1 MKSPILFF
9 LVSVILVFSCSTKKD
24 IIYFQDS
31 TDSVPKEIKFDNY
44 LILRKNNKKVV
55 VDNDFKD
62 FLTIIQFS
70 RIVAILI
77 KRNIS
82 GIFNVSISEKIYLS
96 DILKWIDKKFY
107 KKIEFTNYRKDS
119 FTLSNKKLLKK
130 IEKKPLKSELVK
142 FCKNIFN

>member
-1 MKSPILFF
+1 MSLRSGNILGRKLFKSSRNNHKLF
-9 LVSVILVFSCSTKKD
+9 
-24 IIYFQDS
+24 
-31 TDSVPKEIKFDNY
+31 FDNY

-142 FCKNIFN
+142 FCFMQLVKFNSL